1 VRTISFE
8 GDAHYSN
15 YTFDKA
21 LNANHR
27 ALIYVSRQQTPQ
39 LWAATHMD
47 IGRANWEL
55 GIRAEGLA
63 IAQYFSAAVKAYHQ
77 ALEVRTREQLPQDW
91 AMTQNN
97 LGIALQNQSIRTS
110 GEAASV
116 HGV

>member
-1 VRTISFE
+1 VRAISFE
-8 GDAHYSN
+8 GDAYYSN

-63 IAQYFSAAVKAYHQ
+63 IAQYFSAAVKADHQ